1 MRLYAAREGWI
12 TAKAMATFDEI
23 RADLASL
30 PEIEPAERANCHALA
45 HAFAATRH
53 DVEVVDGHFHSRNTY
68 HSWLTIGSVVIDVAP
83 VGGASPFIVDTEG
96 MLNPWSRLYIPDEQ
110 VSGKVDREAAEQIAS
125 MLKAVRS

>member
-1 MRLYAAREGWI
+1 M
-12 TAKAMATFDEI
+12 TTFDEI

-45 HAFAATRH
+45 HAFAATRD

-68 HSWLTIGSVVIDVAP
+68 HSWLTIGSIVIDVAP

-96 MLNPWSRLYIPDEQ
+96 MLNPWNRLYIPDED
-110 VSGKVDREAAEQIAS
+110 VAAKVDHEAVDLIAS
-125 MLKAVRS
+125 VLKTIRT